1 MKFLGNSDGDHVQT
15 GHRNSPSQQTFQ
27 RPSLPS
33 GAVQRARHFSADPA
47 LTRGPERYV
56 VREYRQSDEGVAELR
71 RARIALY
78 TCAGLLIATTFG
90 SVAFLYGKLGSQ
102 LRSGQQEVTARD
114 DMSMRTNVSSMSVR
128 AKTGDI
134 PAPDAGILGPPSRE
148 NSATPAE
155 MIARSFSA
163 LEPKSR
169 QASGAGR
176 ADRIA
181 SASPQDDVSPQI
193 ASRPQAPLTSPRNST
208 NRDAKTVM
216 VDFESAP
223 FPYSG
228 NMPNSEKHFLD
239 RGEGAN
245 RGHTNFRGRVLKESA
260 VFNDRR
266 ALMHIPQGFDANK
279 PGVIVVFFHGHGAN
293 LADDVR
299 DRQQVPAQISASGV
313 NAVMVAPQFAVN
325 AADSS
330 SGKFWEK
337 DGFKR
342 FMDESAK
349 QFAKLNG
356 DPKSARAFAKMPIV
370 IVAYSGGFGP
380 TLSVL
385 ERGGANQ
392 RIRGIVLLDALYA
405 GTEKFADWIAANR
418 SAFFVSSYTPHTRR
432 LNAELEQLLDEKSI
446 SYASELKPNR
456 LPGSVTFLP
465 AGDISHRDFVNH
477 AWADSPIK
485 DILVRLDEAGPNSAS
500 ATTDSNSRLFVAR
513 R

>member
-1 MKFLGNSDGDHVQT
+1 M
-15 GHRNSPSQQTFQ
+15 
-27 RPSLPS
+27 
-33 GAVQRARHFSADPA
+33 
-47 LTRGPERYV
+47 
-56 VREYRQSDEGVAELR
+56 
-71 RARIALY
+71 
-78 TCAGLLIATTFG
+78 IATTFG
-90 SVAFLYGKLGSQ
+90 SVAFLYGKVGSQ
-102 LRSGQQEVTARD
+102 LRSSQQAMVLPDDNFARG
-114 DMSMRTNVSSMSVR
+114 NFSSMSVR
-128 AKTGDI
+128 AKNGDR
-134 PAPDAGILGPPSRE
+134 PAPDVGILRPPSRE

-155 MIARSFSA
+155 IIARGFAA

-169 QASGAGR
+169 QASSETRG
-176 ADRIA
+176 DRIA
-181 SASPQDDVSPQI
+181 SASPIDNTAPEV
-193 ASRPQAPLTSPRNST
+193 ASRPQVVTPPRNVAS
-208 NRDAKTVM
+208 RDAKTVL
-216 VDFESAP
+216 VDFETAP
-223 FPYSG
+223 FPYNG
-228 NMPNSEKHFLD
+228 NMPNSEKRFID

-245 RGHTNFRGRVLKESA
+245 RGHTNFRGRVLKEA
-260 VFNDRR
+260 EVFNDRR
-266 ALMHIPQGFDANK
+266 ALLHIPQGFDANK

-293 LADDVR
+293 LSDDVR

-342 FMDESAK
+342 FMDESAS

-356 DPKSARAFAKMPIV
+356 DPKAARAFAKMPIV

-385 ERGGANQ
+385 DRGGVDQ

-405 GTEKFADWIAANR
+405 GTDKFADWIAANR
-418 SAFFVSSYTPHTRR
+418 SAFFVSSYTPHTRG
-432 LNAELEQLLDEKSI
+432 LNVELERSLDDKSI
-446 SYASELKPNR
+446 AYTSELKPNR

-485 DILVRLDEAGPNSAS
+485 NILMRLDEARPNA
-500 ATTDSNSRLFVAR
+500 ANVTTDSNSRLFVAR

>member
-1 MKFLGNSDGDHVQT
+1 MQT
-15 GHRNSPSQQTFQ
+15 GHRNSPSQQSFQ

-56 VREYRQSDEGVAELR
+56 VREFRQSDEGIAELR

-90 SVAFLYGKLGSQ
+90 STAFLYGKLGSQ
-102 LRSGQQEVTARD
+102 QRLAQQEVTARD
-114 DMSMRTNVSSMSVR
+114 DMSARANVSSMSVR
-128 AKTGDI
+128 AKAGDI

-148 NSATPAE
+148 NLATPAE
-155 MIARSFSA
+155 IIARGFGA

-169 QASGAGR
+169 QASAATRG
-176 ADRIA
+176 DRIA

-193 ASRPQAPLTSPRNST
+193 ASRPQAPLNPARNNT
-208 NRDAKTVM
+208 ANRDAKTVL
-216 VDFESAP
+216 VDFETAP
-223 FPYSG
+223 FPYNG
-228 NMPNSEKHFLD
+228 TMPNSEKRFLD
-239 RGEGAN
+239 RGDAGN
-245 RGHTNFRGRVLKESA
+245 RGHTNFRGRVLKEA
-260 VFNDRR
+260 EVFNDRR
-266 ALMHIPQGFDANK
+266 ALLHVPQGFDANK

-299 DRQQVPAQISASGV
+299 DRQEVPAQISASGV

-380 TLSVL
+380 TLSAL
-385 ERGGANQ
+385 DRGGVNQ

-405 GTEKFADWIAANR
+405 GTDKFADWIAANR
-418 SAFFVSSYTPHTRR
+418 SAFFVSSYTPHTRG
-432 LNAELEQLLDEKSI
+432 LNVELERSLDDKSI
-446 SYASELKPNR
+446 VYGSELKPNR

-485 DILVRLDEAGPNSAS
+485 DILERLDEARPNAAN
-500 ATTDSNSRLFVAR
+500 ATTDSSSRLFVAR

>member
-1 MKFLGNSDGDHVQT
+1 MQT
-15 GHRNSPSQQTFQ
+15 GHRNSPSQQSFQ
-27 RPSLPS
+27 RPTLPS
-33 GAVQRARHFSADPA
+33 GAVQRARRFNTNQSLP
-47 LTRGPERYV
+47 RQPERYL
-56 VREYRQSDEGVAELR
+56 VREARSTDEAVVELR

-78 TCAGLLIATTFG
+78 TCTALMVATTFG
-90 SVAFLYGKLGSQ
+90 SVAFLYGKLGLQ
-102 LRSGQQEVTARD
+102 QRSGQQEAALPNESAARV
-114 DMSMRTNVSSMSVR
+114 NLPYMSVR
-128 AKTGDI
+128 GKDGD
-134 PAPDAGILGPPSRE
+134 APLESSVPTRPRE
-148 NSATPAE
+148 NSDTPADI
-155 MIARSFSA
+155 IARGFGA
-163 LEPKSR
+163 LAPKSR
-169 QASGAGR
+169 QASSAVRG
-176 ADRIA
+176 DRIA
-181 SASPQDDVSPQI
+181 SVSPQDDSEPRV
-193 ASRPQAPLTSPRNST
+193 ASRPQFAPPPRNSAS
-208 NRDAKTVM
+208 RGAKTVLA
-216 VDFESAP
+216 DFETAP
-223 FPYSG
+223 FPYNG
-228 NMPNSEKHFLD
+228 NMPNSEKRFLD

-245 RGHTNFRGRVLKESA
+245 RGHTNFRGRVLKESQ

-266 ALMHIPQGFDANK
+266 ALLHIPQGFDANK

-293 LADDVR
+293 LEDDVR

-356 DPKSARAFAKMPIV
+356 DPKSARAFFKMPIV

-385 ERGGANQ
+385 DRGGVNQ

-405 GTEKFADWIAANR
+405 GTDKFADWIAAHR
-418 SAFFVSSYTPHTRR
+418 SAFFVSSYTPHTRG
-432 LNAELEQLLDEKSI
+432 LNVELERSLDDRSI
-446 SYASELKPNR
+446 AHASELKPNR

-465 AGDISHRDFVNH
+465 AGDISHRNFVTH
-477 AWADSPIK
+477 AWADNPIK
-485 DILVRLDEAGPNSAS
+485 DILVRLDEMGPNA
-500 ATTDSNSRLFVAR
+500 AKAVNTNSKLFVAR

>member
-1 MKFLGNSDGDHVQT
+1 MQT
-15 GHRNSPSQQTFQ
+15 GHRNSPSQQSFQ

-33 GAVQRARHFSADPA
+33 GAVQRARHFSADPTLA
-47 LTRGPERYV
+47 RGPERYV
-56 VREYRQSDEGVAELR
+56 VREIRQSDEGVLELR

-90 SVAFLYGKLGSQ
+90 STAFLYGKLRSQ
-102 LRSGQQEVTARD
+102 QSGGQQAVTLPD
-114 DMSMRTNVSSMSVR
+114 DNSVRSNFSSMSIR
-128 AKTGDI
+128 AKNSDLSS
-134 PAPDAGILGPPSRE
+134 AEQHVFVQPPSRE
-148 NSATPAE
+148 NSATPADI
-155 MIARSFSA
+155 IARGFGA

-169 QASGAGR
+169 QASSATRG
-176 ADRIA
+176 DRMA
-181 SASPQDDVSPQI
+181 SASPQDNVSPQI
-193 ASRPQAPLTSPRNST
+193 ASRPQSPLSPLTSSRSST
-208 NRDAKTVM
+208 NRDAKTVL
-216 VDFESAP
+216 VDFETAP
-223 FPYSG
+223 FPYNG
-228 NMPNSEKHFLD
+228 NMPNSEKRFLD

-245 RGHTNFRGRVLKESA
+245 RGHTNFRGRVLKESE

-266 ALMHIPQGFDANK
+266 ALLHIPQGFDPNK

-293 LADDVR
+293 IEDDVR

-342 FMDESAK
+342 FMDESAR

-356 DPKSARAFAKMPIV
+356 DPKLARAFAKMPIV

-385 ERGGANQ
+385 DRGGVNQ
-392 RIRGIVLLDALYA
+392 RIRGVVLLDALYA
-405 GTEKFADWIAANR
+405 GMDKFADWIASNR
-418 SAFFVSSYTPHTRR
+418 SSFFVSSYTPHTRGH
-432 LNAELEQLLDEKSI
+432 NVELEGLLDDKSI
-446 SYASELKPNR
+446 SYGSELKPNR

-485 DILVRLDEAGPNSAS
+485 DILVRLDEAGPNAANSTADPSA
-500 ATTDSNSRLFVAR
+500 RLFVAR